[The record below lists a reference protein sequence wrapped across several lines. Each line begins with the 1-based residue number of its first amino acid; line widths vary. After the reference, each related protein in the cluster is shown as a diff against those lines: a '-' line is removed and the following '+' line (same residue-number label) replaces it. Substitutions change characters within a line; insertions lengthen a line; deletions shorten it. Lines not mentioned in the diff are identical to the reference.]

1 MSRSLLI
8 KVGVSAGLAVAAVVI
23 IIYTAS
29 QSSGMFRF
37 VHEVKAQ
44 SKQLKDRE
52 LWMAGNLE
60 PGTHKTRVVGR
71 REQHSFEMSHRGE
84 RIHVQYTGA
93 FPRNAQPGRQLV
105 VRGKLNGQGQ
115 FQAAEIRTKC
125 PSKYKSEYDAR
136 K

>member
-1 MSRSLLI
+1 
-8 KVGVSAGLAVAAVVI
+8 VAAVAI

-52 LWMAGNLE
+52 LWMAGALE
-60 PGTHKTRVVGR
+60 PGTHESRVGAGN

-84 RIHVQYTGA
+84 RIKVHFTGA

-105 VRGKLNGQGQ
+105 VRGKLDGQGQ

-125 PSKYKSEYDAR
+125 PSKYKSEYEAR